1 MNNKNI
7 ILDSNVWIYYFDKDS
22 IFHKIAKEII
32 NKYISDNYIIY
43 ITSQII
49 REVLVIL
56 TKENILEN
64 PLAPKQAI
72 EKVES
77 ILEFTPVLFEN
88 NESNNKL
95 KKIIKENDIKGLK
108 IHDANIVAVALE
120 NNIDNIVTNNSDDFK
135 FCKDGVIKQMK
146 M

>member
-1 MNNKNI
+1 VNNKNI
-7 ILDSNVWIYYFDKDS
+7 ILDSNVWIYYFDKDT
-22 IFHKIAKEII
+22 ILHKIAKKII
-32 NKYISDNYIIY
+32 HKYTSDNYVIY

-49 REVLVIL
+49 REILVIL

-77 ILEFTPVLFEN
+77 ILKFAPVLFEN
-88 NESNNKL
+88 NESNNRL

-120 NNIDNIVTNNSDDFK
+120 NNINNIVTNNSDDFK
-135 FCKDGVIKQMK
+135 FCKDVKITQM
-146 M
+146 